1 MTRNDRNTTR
11 SVNQRVGN
19 EGRKRALTRTDAFTA
34 YAMDRLLHRLGRSPQ
49 ATEFFLKGGVL
60 VANLVA
66 EPHRFT
72 RDVDVLRRHGPP
84 EPDDLR
90 ARFESIVAVTV
101 DDGITWGRV
110 RAIPT
115 DRAVDDYDG
124 VKVFVEASVEGHTVE
139 VRIDIGFGDA
149 VEPDAERVEL
159 APFLDGDPPAVVR
172 AYRAESVVAEK
183 VQTLL
188 KRFPLIEH
196 RLKDLLDVVV
206 LAERL
211 EFDGPTLT
219 RSMQVTFERRD
230 TRPEPRV
237 LDDLAAEMSGKRAK
251 KWRQDWQT
259 MVKEKAASNAPTL
272 DEAVHRFDAF
282 VRPVLR
288 ALALREVLAARWP
301 RRGPWSPREAAAPSL
316 CREPRHT

>member
-1 MTRNDRNTTR
+1 
-11 SVNQRVGN
+11 
-19 EGRKRALTRTDAFTA
+19 
-34 YAMDRLLHRLGRSPQ
+34 MDRLLHRLGRSPQ
-49 ATEFFLKGGVL
+49 ASEFFLKGGVL
-60 VANLVA
+60 VANLVD

-90 ARFESIVAVTV
+90 ARFESIVAVAV

-124 VKVFVEASVEGHTVE
+124 VKVFVEATVEGHTVE
-139 VRIDIGFGDA
+139 VRIDVGFGDA
-149 VEPDAERVEL
+149 VEPEADRVEL
-159 APFLDGDPPAVVR
+159 APFLEGDPPAVVR

-183 VQTLL
+183 VETLV

-196 RLKDLLDVVV
+196 RLKDLLDVIV

-219 RSMQVTFERRD
+219 RSMQVTFERRE
-230 TRPEPRV
+230 TRPDPEV
-237 LDDLAAEMSGKRAK
+237 LDDLAAEMSEKRAK
-251 KWRQDWQT
+251 KWRQEWQKT
-259 MVKEKAASNAPTL
+259 VKEKAVSNAPVL
-272 DEAVHRFDAF
+272 EEALVRFDAF
-282 VRPVLR
+282 VRPVLQ
-288 ALALREVLAARWP
+288 ALALREVLVARWP
-301 RRGPWSPREAAAPSL
+301 PGGPWSR
-316 CREPRHT
+316 

>member
-1 MTRNDRNTTR
+1 MTRNTRNTTR

-19 EGRKRALTRTDAFTA
+19 EGRKRGLTRADAFTA

-49 ATEFFLKGGVL
+49 ASEFFLKGGVL
-60 VANLVA
+60 VANLVD

-90 ARFESIVAVTV
+90 ARFESIVAVSV

-124 VKVFVEASVEGHTVE
+124 VKVFVEATVEGHTVE

-159 APFLDGDPPAVVR
+159 APFLEGDPPAVVR

-183 VQTLL
+183 VQTLV

-211 EFDGPTLT
+211 AFDGPTLT
-219 RSMQVTFERRD
+219 RSMQVTFERRE
-230 TRPEPRV
+230 TRPDGARRSDSRDERDASKELASGMAEDGEGEGGIERSRAGGGARPLRCLRPPRAPGPRAPRGARGT
-237 LDDLAAEMSGKRAK
+237 LAPGRA
-251 KWRQDWQT
+251 
-259 MVKEKAASNAPTL
+259 MVSIAPV
-272 DEAVHRFDAF
+272 VHFFDF
-282 VRPVLR
+282 LVHFD
-288 ALALREVLAARWP
+288 
-301 RRGPWSPREAAAPSL
+301 G
-316 CREPRHT
+316 

>member
-1 MTRNDRNTTR
+1 MTRNTRSTTR

-19 EGRKRALTRTDAFTA
+19 EGRKRGLTRTDAFTA

-49 ATEFFLKGGVL
+49 ASEFFLKGGVL
-60 VANLVA
+60 VANLVD

-90 ARFESIVAVTV
+90 ARFESIVAVAV

-124 VKVFVEASVEGHTVE
+124 VKVFVEATVEGHTVE

-149 VEPDAERVEL
+149 LEPEAERVEL
-159 APFLDGDPPAVVR
+159 TPFLDGDPPAVVR

-183 VQTLL
+183 VQTLV

-211 EFDGPTLT
+211 AFEGPTLT
-219 RSMQVTFERRD
+219 RSMLVTFERRE
-230 TRPEPRV
+230 TRPDPAV
-237 LDDLAAEMSGKRAK
+237 LDDLVAEINGKRSK
-251 KWRQDWQT
+251 KWGQEWQK
-259 MVKEKAASNAPTL
+259 MAKEKAVSNAPAL
-272 DEAVHRFDAF
+272 DEALARFDTF
-282 VRPVLR
+282 VRTALQ
-288 ALALREVLAARWP
+288 ALALREVLVARWP
-301 RRGPWSPREAAAPSL
+301 PGGPWSR
-316 CREPRHT
+316 